1 MMQLKT
7 YLLTLTCA
15 LFLFQANAQLQLS
28 KESEVSILTIGPGF
42 VLNDAFGHSAIRI
55 KDPLQNIDLIFDYGR
70 YDFQAKGFYLNF
82 AKGKLDYEI
91 GWTYS
96 EDFISNYKLQQ
107 RRVTA
112 QIINLTLKEKQNLF
126 EVLQTNIQP
135 QNKSYSYDFF
145 YNNCATKIKD
155 ILVDTSNKNISFLT
169 PENFEQLSF
178 RELIRSHVPQ
188 NSWGGLG
195 IDAAL
200 GSVIDRLASVEE
212 HLFLPKYLDEI
223 LKHSKFDPEATKL
236 VLRSEVLNQT
246 QKSKPSTFWWSPL
259 VILGLVSITIIGMTY
274 YDWTSKSRNKFL
286 DALLFFTTGSIGI
299 LILFLWFATD
309 HTATAYNYNFLW
321 AFGFNLLMLPT
332 VLKPKPK
339 KRFVGYLKFLIL
351 LLTLMLLHSLTGV
364 QAFNYTI
371 IPLWIALLIR
381 YGFLI
386 HWFSQKKNQKNI

>member
-1 MMQLKT
+1 MQLKT

-155 ILVDTSNKNISFLT
+155 VLVDTSNKNISFLT

>member
-42 VLNDAFGHSAIRI
+42 VLNDVFGHSAIRI
-55 KDPLQNIDLIFDYGR
+55 KDPSQNIDLIFDYGR

-126 EVLQTNIQP
+126 EGLQTNIQP

-155 ILVDTSNKNISFLT
+155 VLVDTSNKNISFLT

-259 VILGLVSITIIGMTY
+259 VILGLVSITIVGMTY

-321 AFGFNLLMLPT
+321 AFGFNLIMLKT
-332 VLKPKPK
+332 VLKDKLK
-339 KRFVGYLKFLIL
+339 KRFIGYLKFLIL
-351 LLTLMLLHSLTGV
+351 LLTLMFLHSLTGV

>member
-155 ILVDTSNKNISFLT
+155 VLVDTSNKNISFLT

-286 DALLFFTTGSIGI
+286 DALLFFTTGSIGV

>member
-126 EVLQTNIQP
+126 EGLQTNIQP

-155 ILVDTSNKNISFLT
+155 VLVDTSNKNISFLT
-169 PENFEQLSF
+169 TENFEQLSF
-178 RELIRSHVPQ
+178 RELIRSHVPL

>member
-126 EVLQTNIQP
+126 EGLQTNIQP

-155 ILVDTSNKNISFLT
+155 VLVDTSNKNISFLI

>member
-155 ILVDTSNKNISFLT
+155 VLVDTSNKNISFLT

-223 LKHSKFDPEATKL
+223 LKHSKFDPEASKL

>member
-126 EVLQTNIQP
+126 EGLQTNIQP

-155 ILVDTSNKNISFLT
+155 VLVDTSNKNISFLT

-223 LKHSKFDPEATKL
+223 LKHSKFDPEASKL

-259 VILGLVSITIIGMTY
+259 VILGLVSITIVGMTY

>member
-1 MMQLKT
+1 MIQLKT
-7 YLLTLTCA
+7 YLLTLKCA
-15 LFLFQANAQLQLS
+15 LFLFQGSAQFQLS
-28 KESEVSILTIGPGF
+28 KKSEVSVLTIGPGL

-55 KDPLQNIDLIFDYGR
+55 KDSLQNIDLVFDYGR
-70 YDFQAKGFYLNF
+70 YDFQAEGFYLNF

-91 GWTYS
+91 GWTYY

-112 QIINLTLKEKQNLF
+112 QIIDFTIEEKQKLF
-126 EVLQTNIQP
+126 EALQTNIQP

-155 ILVDTSNKNISFLT
+155 DLVNASNKSILFL
-169 PENFEQLSF
+169 PLENFEPLTF

-188 NSWGGLG
+188 NTWGGLG
-195 IDAAL
+195 IDVAL
-200 GSVIDRLASVEE
+200 GSIIDLSASVEE

-223 LKHSKFDPEATKL
+223 LKHSKFDSETTKL
-236 VLRSEVLNQT
+236 VVRSEVLNQT
-246 QKSKPSTFWWSPL
+246 QKPNPSAFWWSPFI
-259 VILGLVSITIIGMTY
+259 ILGLVSITIIGITY
-274 YDWTSKSRNKFL
+274 KDWISKSRNKFI
-286 DALLFFTTGSIGI
+286 DALLFFTTGSIGL

-321 AFGFNLLMLPT
+321 AFGFNLLMLKT
-332 VLKPKPK
+332 VLKDKLK
-339 KRFVGYLKFLIL
+339 KRFIGYLKFLIL

-371 IPLWIALLIR
+371 IPLCIALLIR

-386 HWFSQKKNQKNI
+386 HWFSQQKNQKNV

>member
-15 LFLFQANAQLQLS
+15 LLLFQANAQLQLS

-155 ILVDTSNKNISFLT
+155 VLVDSSNKNISFLT
-169 PENFEQLSF
+169 PENFEKLSF

-246 QKSKPSTFWWSPL
+246 QKSKPSNFWWSPL

-321 AFGFNLLMLPT
+321 AFGFNLIMLKT
-332 VLKPKPK
+332 VLKDKLK
-339 KRFVGYLKFLIL
+339 KRFIGYLKFLIL

-371 IPLWIALLIR
+371 IPLWIALLTR

-386 HWFSQKKNQKNI
+386 HWFSQKINQKNI

>member
-1 MMQLKT
+1 MIQLKT

-15 LFLFQANAQLQLS
+15 LFLFQGSAQFQLS
-28 KESEVSILTIGPGF
+28 KKSEVSVLTIGPGL

-55 KDPLQNIDLIFDYGR
+55 KDSLQNIDLVFDYGR
-70 YDFQAKGFYLNF
+70 YDFQAEGFYLNF

-91 GWTYS
+91 GWTYY

-112 QIINLTLKEKQNLF
+112 QIIDFTIEEKQKLF
-126 EVLQTNIQP
+126 EALQTNIQP

-155 ILVDTSNKNISFLT
+155 DLVNASNKSILFL
-169 PENFEQLSF
+169 PLENFEPLTF

-188 NSWGGLG
+188 NTWGGLG
-195 IDAAL
+195 IDVAL
-200 GSVIDRLASVEE
+200 GSIIDLSASVEE

-223 LKHSKFDPEATKL
+223 LKHSKFDSETTKL
-236 VLRSEVLNQT
+236 VVRSEVLNQT
-246 QKSKPSTFWWSPL
+246 QKPNPSAFWWSPFI
-259 VILGLVSITIIGMTY
+259 ILGLVSITIIGITY
-274 YDWTSKSRNKFL
+274 KDWISKSRNKFI
-286 DALLFFTTGSIGI
+286 DALLFFTTGSIGL

-321 AFGFNLLMLPT
+321 AFGFNLLMLKT
-332 VLKPKPK
+332 VLKDKLK
-339 KRFVGYLKFLIL
+339 KRFIGYLKFLIL

-371 IPLWIALLIR
+371 IPLCIALLIR

-386 HWFSQKKNQKNI
+386 RWFSQQKNQKNV

>member
-55 KDPLQNIDLIFDYGR
+55 KDPSQNIDLIFDYGR

-126 EVLQTNIQP
+126 EGLQTNIQP

-155 ILVDTSNKNISFLT
+155 VLVDASNKNISFLT

>member
-15 LFLFQANAQLQLS
+15 LLLFQANAQLQLS

-155 ILVDTSNKNISFLT
+155 VLIDSSNKNISFLT
-169 PENFEQLSF
+169 TENFEQLSF

-246 QKSKPSTFWWSPL
+246 QKSKPSNFWWSPL
-259 VILGLVSITIIGMTY
+259 VILGIVSITIIGMTY

-321 AFGFNLLMLPT
+321 AFGFNLIMLKT
-332 VLKPKPK
+332 VLKDKLK
-339 KRFVGYLKFLIL
+339 KRFIGYLKFLIL

-371 IPLWIALLIR
+371 IPLWIALLTR

-386 HWFSQKKNQKNI
+386 HWFSQKINQKNI

>member
-1 MMQLKT
+1 MMQFKT

-126 EVLQTNIQP
+126 EGLQTNIQP

-155 ILVDTSNKNISFLT
+155 VLVDTSNKNISFLT

-386 HWFSQKKNQKNI
+386 HWFS

>member
-126 EVLQTNIQP
+126 EGLQTNIQP

-155 ILVDTSNKNISFLT
+155 VLVDASNKNISFLT

-321 AFGFNLLMLPT
+321 AFGFNLIMLKT
-332 VLKPKPK
+332 VLKDKLK
-339 KRFVGYLKFLIL
+339 KRFIGYFKFLIL

>member
-1 MMQLKT
+1 MIKLKT

-15 LFLFQANAQLQLS
+15 LFLFQANAQFQLS
-28 KESEVSILTIGPGF
+28 KKSEVSILTIGPGF

-55 KDPLQNIDLIFDYGR
+55 KDSLQNIDLVFDYGR
-70 YDFQAKGFYLNF
+70 YDFQAEGFYLNF
-82 AKGKLDYEI
+82 AKGKLEYEI
-91 GWTYS
+91 GWTYY

-112 QIINLTLKEKQNLF
+112 QIIDFTIEEKQKLF
-126 EVLQTNIQP
+126 ETLQTNIQP

-155 ILVDTSNKNISFLT
+155 ILVNASNKSILFL
-169 PENFEQLSF
+169 PLENFEPLTF

-188 NSWGGLG
+188 NTWGGLG
-195 IDAAL
+195 IDVAL
-200 GSVIDRLASVEE
+200 GSIIDRSASVEE

-223 LKHSKFDPEATKL
+223 LKHSKFDPETTKL
-236 VLRSEVLNQT
+236 VVRSEILNQT
-246 QKSKPSTFWWSPL
+246 QKPNPSAFWWSPL
-259 VILGLVSITIIGMTY
+259 IILGLVSITIIGITY
-274 YDWTSKSRNKFL
+274 KDWISKSRNKFI
-286 DALLFFTTGSIGI
+286 DALLFFTTGSIGL

-321 AFGFNLLMLPT
+321 AFGFNLLMLKT
-332 VLKPKPK
+332 VLKDKLK
-339 KRFVGYLKFLIL
+339 KRFIGYLKFLIL

-371 IPLWIALLIR
+371 IPLWIALLTR

-386 HWFSQKKNQKNI
+386 HRFSQEKNQKNV

>member
-96 EDFISNYKLQQ
+96 DDFISNHKLQQ

-155 ILVDTSNKNISFLT
+155 VLVDTSNKNISFLT
-169 PENFEQLSF
+169 RENFEQLSF

-286 DALLFFTTGSIGI
+286 DAMIFFTTGSIGI
-299 LILFLWFATD
+299 LILFLWFAND

-332 VLKPKPK
+332 VLKPKSK

>member
-155 ILVDTSNKNISFLT
+155 VLVDTSNKNISFLI

-223 LKHSKFDPEATKL
+223 LKHSKFDPEASKL

>member
-1 MMQLKT
+1 MIQLKT
-7 YLLTLTCA
+7 YLLTLKCA
-15 LFLFQANAQLQLS
+15 LFLFQGSAQFQLS
-28 KESEVSILTIGPGF
+28 KKSEVSVLTIGPGL

-55 KDPLQNIDLIFDYGR
+55 KDSLQNIDLVFDYGR
-70 YDFQAKGFYLNF
+70 YDFQAEGFYLNF

-91 GWTYS
+91 GWTYY

-112 QIINLTLKEKQNLF
+112 QIIDFTIEEKQKLF
-126 EVLQTNIQP
+126 EALQTNIQP

-155 ILVDTSNKNISFLT
+155 DLVNASNKSILFL
-169 PENFEQLSF
+169 PLENFEPLTF

-188 NSWGGLG
+188 NTWGGLG
-195 IDAAL
+195 IDVAL
-200 GSVIDRLASVEE
+200 GSIIDLSASVEE

-223 LKHSKFDPEATKL
+223 LKHSKFDSETTKL
-236 VLRSEVLNQT
+236 VVRSEVLNQT
-246 QKSKPSTFWWSPL
+246 QKPNPSAFWWSPFI
-259 VILGLVSITIIGMTY
+259 ILGLVSITIIGITY
-274 YDWTSKSRNKFL
+274 KDWISKSRNKFI
-286 DALLFFTTGSIGI
+286 DALLFFTTGSIGL

-321 AFGFNLLMLPT
+321 AFGFNLLMLKT
-332 VLKPKPK
+332 VLKDKLK
-339 KRFVGYLKFLIL
+339 KRFIGYLKFLIL

-371 IPLWIALLIR
+371 IPLCIALLTR

-386 HWFSQKKNQKNI
+386 HWFSQQKNQKNV

>member
-126 EVLQTNIQP
+126 EGLQTNIQP

-155 ILVDTSNKNISFLT
+155 VLVDTSNKNISFLT

-286 DALLFFTTGSIGI
+286 DALLFLTTGSIGI

>member
-126 EVLQTNIQP
+126 EGLQTNIQP

-155 ILVDTSNKNISFLT
+155 VLVDTSNKNISFLT

-246 QKSKPSTFWWSPL
+246 QKSKPSTFWWSPI

>member
-155 ILVDTSNKNISFLT
+155 VLVDTSNKNISFLT

-371 IPLWIALLIR
+371 IPFWIALLIR

>member
-126 EVLQTNIQP
+126 EGLQTNIQP

-155 ILVDTSNKNISFLT
+155 VLVDASNKNISFLT

>member
-126 EVLQTNIQP
+126 EGLQTNIQP

-155 ILVDTSNKNISFLT
+155 VLVDTSNKNISFLT

-195 IDAAL
+195 IDTAL

-236 VLRSEVLNQT
+236 VLRPEVLNQT

>member
-126 EVLQTNIQP
+126 EGLQTNIQP

-155 ILVDTSNKNISFLT
+155 VLVDTSNKNISFLT

-200 GSVIDRLASVEE
+200 GSVIDRLTSVEE

-223 LKHSKFDPEATKL
+223 LKHSKFDPEASKL

-259 VILGLVSITIIGMTY
+259 VILGLVSITIVGMTY

-321 AFGFNLLMLPT
+321 AFGPT
-332 VLKPKPK
+332 F
-339 KRFVGYLKFLIL
+339 FVR
-351 LLTLMLLHSLTGV
+351 V
-364 QAFNYTI
+364 
-371 IPLWIALLIR
+371 
-381 YGFLI
+381 
-386 HWFSQKKNQKNI
+386 

>member
-126 EVLQTNIQP
+126 EGLQTNIQP

-155 ILVDTSNKNISFLT
+155 VLVDTSNKNISFLT
-169 PENFEQLSF
+169 PESFEQLSF

>member
-55 KDPLQNIDLIFDYGR
+55 KDPSQNIDLIFDYGR

-126 EVLQTNIQP
+126 EGLQTNIQP

-155 ILVDTSNKNISFLT
+155 VLVDTSNKNISFLT

-223 LKHSKFDPEATKL
+223 LKHSKFDPEASKL

-259 VILGLVSITIIGMTY
+259 VILGLVSITIVGMTY

-321 AFGFNLLMLPT
+321 AFGFNLIMLKT
-332 VLKPKPK
+332 VLKDKLK
-339 KRFVGYLKFLIL
+339 KRFIGYLKFLIL

>member
-55 KDPLQNIDLIFDYGR
+55 KDALQNIDLIFDYGR

-126 EVLQTNIQP
+126 EGLQTNIQP

-155 ILVDTSNKNISFLT
+155 VLVDTSNKNISFLT

-223 LKHSKFDPEATKL
+223 LKHSKFDPEASKL

>member
-55 KDPLQNIDLIFDYGR
+55 KDPLQNIDIIFDYGR
-70 YDFQAKGFYLNF
+70 YDYQAKGFYLNF

-126 EVLQTNIQP
+126 EGLQTNIQP

-169 PENFEQLSF
+169 PKNFEQLSF

>member
-55 KDPLQNIDLIFDYGR
+55 KDALQNIDLIFDYGR

-169 PENFEQLSF
+169 PKNFEQLSF

>member
-155 ILVDTSNKNISFLT
+155 VLVDTSNKNISFLT
-169 PENFEQLSF
+169 PENFEQLTF

>member
-126 EVLQTNIQP
+126 EGLQTNIQP

-155 ILVDTSNKNISFLT
+155 VLVDASNKNISFLT

-223 LKHSKFDPEATKL
+223 LKHSKFDPEASKL

-259 VILGLVSITIIGMTY
+259 VILGLVSITIVGMTY

>member
-126 EVLQTNIQP
+126 EGLQTNIQP

-155 ILVDTSNKNISFLT
+155 VLVDASNKNISFLT

-223 LKHSKFDPEATKL
+223 LKHSKFDPEASKL

>member
-126 EVLQTNIQP
+126 EGLQTNIQP

-155 ILVDTSNKNISFLT
+155 VLVDTSNKNISFLT

-386 HWFSQKKNQKNI
+386 NWFSQKKNQKNI

>member
-155 ILVDTSNKNISFLT
+155 VLVDTSNKNISFLI

>member
-1 MMQLKT
+1 MIQLKT

-15 LFLFQANAQLQLS
+15 LFLFQANAQFQLS
-28 KESEVSILTIGPGF
+28 KKSEVSVLTIGPGF

-55 KDPLQNIDLIFDYGR
+55 KDSLQDIDLVFDYGR
-70 YDFQAKGFYLNF
+70 YDFQAEGFYLNF

-91 GWTYS
+91 GWTNY

-112 QIINLTLKEKQNLF
+112 QIIGFTIEEKQKLF
-126 EVLQTNIQP
+126 ETLQTNLQP

-155 ILVDTSNKNISFLT
+155 ILVNASNKSILFL
-169 PENFEQLSF
+169 PLENFEPLTF

-188 NSWGGLG
+188 NTWGGLG
-195 IDAAL
+195 IDVAL
-200 GSVIDRLASVEE
+200 GSIIDRLASVEE

-223 LKHSKFDPEATKL
+223 LKHSKFDPETTKL
-236 VLRSEVLNQT
+236 VVRSEILNKT
-246 QKSKPSTFWWSPL
+246 QKPNPSAFWWSPII
-259 VILGLVSITIIGMTY
+259 ILFLVSITIIGITY
-274 YDWTSKSRNKFL
+274 KDWISKSRNKFI
-286 DALLFFTTGSIGI
+286 DALIFFTTGSIGL

-309 HTATAYNYNFLW
+309 HRATAYNYNFLW
-321 AFGFNLLMLPT
+321 AFGFNLLMLKT
-332 VLKPKPK
+332 VLKDKPK
-339 KRFVGYLKFLIL
+339 KLFIGYLKFLIL

-371 IPLWIALLIR
+371 IPLWIALLTR

-386 HWFSQKKNQKNI
+386 HWFSQEKNQKNV

>member
-55 KDPLQNIDLIFDYGR
+55 KDPSQNIDLIFDYGR

-126 EVLQTNIQP
+126 EGLQTNIQP

-155 ILVDTSNKNISFLT
+155 VLVDTSNKNISF
-169 PENFEQLSF
+169 
-178 RELIRSHVPQ
+178 
-188 NSWGGLG
+188 
-195 IDAAL
+195 
-200 GSVIDRLASVEE
+200 
-212 HLFLPKYLDEI
+212 
-223 LKHSKFDPEATKL
+223 
-236 VLRSEVLNQT
+236 VLE
-246 QKSKPSTFWWSPL
+246 F
-259 VILGLVSITIIGMTY
+259 I
-274 YDWTSKSRNKFL
+274 SR
-286 DALLFFTTGSIGI
+286 IQ
-299 LILFLWFATD
+299 
-309 HTATAYNYNFLW
+309 Y
-321 AFGFNLLMLPT
+321 
-332 VLKPKPK
+332 
-339 KRFVGYLKFLIL
+339 
-351 LLTLMLLHSLTGV
+351 
-364 QAFNYTI
+364 
-371 IPLWIALLIR
+371 
-381 YGFLI
+381 
-386 HWFSQKKNQKNI
+386 

>member
-1 MMQLKT
+1 MQLKT

-155 ILVDTSNKNISFLT
+155 VLVDTSNKNISFLT

-223 LKHSKFDPEATKL
+223 LKHSKFDPEASKL

>member
-1 MMQLKT
+1 
-7 YLLTLTCA
+7 
-15 LFLFQANAQLQLS
+15 LFQANAQLQLS

-126 EVLQTNIQP
+126 EGLQTNIQP

-155 ILVDTSNKNISFLT
+155 VLVDTSNKNISFLT

-223 LKHSKFDPEATKL
+223 LKHSKFDPEASKL

>member
-112 QIINLTLKEKQNLF
+112 QIINLTLKEKQKFF
-126 EVLQTNIQP
+126 EGLQTNIQP

-155 ILVDTSNKNISFLT
+155 VLVDTSNKNISFLT